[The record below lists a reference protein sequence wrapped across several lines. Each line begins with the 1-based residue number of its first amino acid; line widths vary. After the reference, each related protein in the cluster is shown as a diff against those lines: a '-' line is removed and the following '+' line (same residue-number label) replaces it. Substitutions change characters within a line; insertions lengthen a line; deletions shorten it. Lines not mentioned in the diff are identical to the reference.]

1 MMLTFAMLT
10 FKHQPQ
16 SIHGCSGFSQQKAR
30 ALESDPDLD
39 EFPHHSISVSL
50 SAKSGTLVSEGK
62 DQSDGG
68 GLLGRPRWG
77 APRYTLHSLLS
88 PGSPRFLVLVCD
100 PREDT
105 TSSVSSYLLK
115 LERYSSVCGKEQP

>member
-1 MMLTFAMLT
+1 MLTFAMLT

-62 DQSDGG
+62 DQSDW
-68 GLLGRPRWG
+68 WG
-77 APRYTLHSLLS
+77 APRQTSL
-88 PGSPRFLVLVCD
+88 GGTQVH
-100 PREDT
+100 T
-105 TSSVSSYLLK
+105 TFFAVSWES
-115 LERYSSVCGKEQP
+115 